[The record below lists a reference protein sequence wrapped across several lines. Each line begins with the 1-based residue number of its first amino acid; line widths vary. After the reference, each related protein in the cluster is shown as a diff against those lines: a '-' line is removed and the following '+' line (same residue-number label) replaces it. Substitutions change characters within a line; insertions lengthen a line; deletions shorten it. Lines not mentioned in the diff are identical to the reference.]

1 MFRALTAYL
10 DNRNTTGN
18 MPDTVKAIRIHKTG
32 GPEVMRWEDVEIGL
46 PNSGEVRLRHSAVGL
61 NYIDVGHRS
70 GSYPLPALPA
80 VIGME
85 GAGVIEA
92 LGKGVSGFAVG
103 DRVSY
108 CMVLGSYS
116 LARIINADRLIKLD
130 DDTSEETAAA
140 ATLQGLTAHYLV
152 RELYPVREDDIVLVQ
167 AAAGGVG
174 LLLCQWAK
182 HLGATVLGTVGTKEK
197 AALATAH
204 GCDHPIL
211 YRETDF
217 GEVVLELTKG
227 RGVNVIYDAVG
238 KDTFDKGL
246 DVLAERGWMVS
257 YGQSSGPPPPVEVA
271 RLGPK
276 GLNLT
281 RGGLNLFVRDPEIR
295 ARNAAELFGLIN
307 DGVLKVEINQRYPLA
322 EAATAHADL
331 EGRKTTGSTIL
342 ES

>member
-1 MFRALTAYL
+1 MFGARTNDPDNPNTA
-10 DNRNTTGN
+10 GN
-18 MPDTVKAIRIHKTG
+18 MPDTVKAIRIHETG
-32 GPEVMRWEDVEIGL
+32 GPEVILWEDVEIGL
-46 PNSGEVRLRHSAVGL
+46 PGPGEVRLRHSAVGL

-70 GSYPLPALPA
+70 GFYPLPALPA

-92 LGKGVSGFAVG
+92 LGEGVSGFAG
-103 DRVSY
+103 GERVSY

-116 LARIINADRLIKLD
+116 QARIISADRLIKLD

-152 RELYPVREDDIVLVQ
+152 RELYPVRKGDTVLVQ

-174 LLLCQWAK
+174 LLLCQWAR
-182 HLGATVLGTVGTKEK
+182 HLGARVLGTVGTKEK
-197 AALATAH
+197 AALAAAH
-204 GCDHPIL
+204 GCEHPIL

-217 GEVVLELTKG
+217 GEAVLELTKG

-238 KDTFDKGL
+238 RDTFDKGL

-257 YGQSSGPPPPVEVA
+257 YGTSSGPTPPVEVM

-281 RGGLNLFVRDPEIR
+281 RGGLSLFVRDPEIR
-295 ARNAAELFGLIN
+295 ARNAGELFGLIN

-322 EAATAHADL
+322 EAAAAHADL

-342 ES
+342 EP

>member
-1 MFRALTAYL
+1 
-10 DNRNTTGN
+10 
-18 MPDTVKAIRIHKTG
+18 MPDTVKAIRIHETG
-32 GPEVMRWEDVEIGL
+32 GPEVMRWEDVEVGL
-46 PNSGEVRLRHSAVGL
+46 PGRGEVRLRHTAVGL
-61 NYIDVGHRS
+61 NYIDVNHRS
-70 GSYPLPALPA
+70 GSYPLQALPA

-85 GAGVIEA
+85 GAGVIET
-92 LGKGVSGFAVG
+92 LGEGVAGFAEG

-116 LARIINADRLIKLD
+116 QARVINADQLIKLD
-130 DDTSEETAAA
+130 DDTPEEIAAA

-152 RELYPVREDDIVLVQ
+152 RELYPVREGDTVLVQ

-182 HLGATVLGTVGTKEK
+182 HLGASVLGTVGTKEK
-197 AALATAH
+197 AALAAAH
-204 GCDHPIL
+204 GCDHTIL

-217 GEVVLELTKG
+217 GEAVLELTNG

-257 YGQSSGPPPPVEVA
+257 YGQTSGPVPPVETV
-271 RLGPK
+271 RLAPK

-295 ARNAAELFGLIN
+295 AENAAELFGLIN

-331 EGRKTTGSTIL
+331 ERRKTTGSTVL
-342 ES
+342 EP